1 MDEERGDLMIG
12 RLLLRI
18 LRAQYGWATPLGNF
32 NVRWLGALFR
42 PIRPIKDFLHGKWLG
57 HSVHALLTDLPIGAL
72 SLTVL
77 FDLLDLRAAADIS
90 LAVGVLGMVAAAV
103 AGAADYADTDDD
115 PRAAATVHA
124 TLMVVSLVVYLV
136 SLWLRVGAGGD
147 RTVAI
152 ATELIAYGLMLA
164 GAYVG
169 GELVF
174 SLGNMVNRHAWRFG
188 TKSEW
193 TKLDV
198 TEIEENK
205 PTAAK
210 AGAQSLVVVR
220 VGETVHALHA
230 QCAHAGG
237 PLPSGKI
244 VDGCIEC
251 PWHFSR
257 YDLAT
262 GKRTH
267 GPTTFDQP
275 RYQVRQADG
284 GGWEVK
290 RVLDPAGQN
299 IAPAPR

>member
-1 MDEERGDLMIG
+1 MIG

-18 LRAQYGWATPLGNF
+18 LRAQYGWARPFGDF
-32 NVRWLGALFR
+32 NVRWLQALFR

-57 HSVHALLTDLPIGAL
+57 HSVHAMLTDLPVGVL

-77 FDLLDLRAAADIS
+77 FDLLNLREAADIS
-90 LAVGVLGMVAAAV
+90 MVVGVLGMVAAAA
-103 AGAADYADTDDD
+103 AGLADYSDTDDD
-115 PRAAATVHA
+115 ARAAGTVHG
-124 TLMVVSLVVYLV
+124 TLMVIALVGYLV
-136 SLWLRVGAGGD
+136 SLWLRLANPAAAD
-147 RTVAI
+147 RTVEI
-152 ATELIAYGLMLA
+152 ATQLIAYGFMLA

-169 GELVF
+169 GELVYT
-174 SLGNMVNRHAWRFG
+174 LGNMVNRHAWRFG
-188 TKSEW
+188 TKSDW
-193 TKLDV
+193 IRLDV
-198 TEIEENK
+198 TEIPENK

-210 AGAQSLVVVR
+210 AGTQQLVVVR
-220 VGETVHALHA
+220 TGDTVYALHA

-251 PWHFSR
+251 PWHYSR

-262 GKRTH
+262 GKRTQ

-275 RYQVRQADG
+275 RYDVRAADG

-299 IAPAPR
+299 IAPVTG

>member
-1 MDEERGDLMIG
+1 
-12 RLLLRI
+12 
-18 LRAQYGWATPLGNF
+18 
-32 NVRWLGALFR
+32 VRWLGALFR
-42 PIRPIKDFLHGKWLG
+42 PIRPIKDLLHGKWLG

-77 FDLLDLRAAADIS
+77 FDLLDQRVAADIS
-90 LAVGVLGMVAAAV
+90 LVVGVLGMIAAAV

-124 TLMVVSLVVYLV
+124 TLMVVSLAVYVV
-136 SLWLRVGAGGD
+136 SLWLRLGPAGSD

-152 ATELIAYGLMLA
+152 VTELAAYGILLA

-188 TKSEW
+188 TKSDW
-193 TKLDV
+193 TRLDL
-198 TEIEENK
+198 TEIPENK
-205 PTAAK
+205 PSAAK
-210 AGAQSLVVVR
+210 AGTQQLVVVR
-220 VGETVHALHA
+220 TGDTVYALHA

-237 PLPSGKI
+237 PLPSGKL
-244 VDGCIEC
+244 VDSCIEC
-251 PWHFSR
+251 PWHGSR
-257 YDLAT
+257 FELAT
-262 GKRTH
+262 GRRTR

-275 RYQVRQADG
+275 RYEVRAADG

-299 IAPAPR
+299 IAPTDR

>member
-1 MDEERGDLMIG
+1 MIG

-18 LRAQYGWATPLGNF
+18 LRAQWRWAVPLGDF

-42 PIRPIKDFLHGKWLG
+42 PIRPIKDLLHGKWLG

-77 FDLLDLRAAADIS
+77 FDLLDQPVAADIS
-90 LAVGVLGMVAAAV
+90 LVVGVLGMIAAAV

-115 PRAAATVHA
+115 PRAVATVHA
-124 TLMVVSLVVYLV
+124 TLMVASLAVYVV
-136 SLWLRVGAGGD
+136 SLWLRLGPTGSD

-152 ATELIAYGLMLA
+152 VTELAAYSILLA

-188 TKSEW
+188 TKSDW
-193 TKLDV
+193 TRLDV
-198 TEIEENK
+198 TEIPENK
-205 PTAAK
+205 PSAAK
-210 AGAQSLVVVR
+210 AGTQQLVVVR
-220 VGETVHALHA
+220 TGDTVYALHA

-237 PLPSGKI
+237 PLPSGKL
-244 VDGCIEC
+244 VDCCIEC
-251 PWHFSR
+251 PWHGSR
-257 YDLAT
+257 FELAT
-262 GKRTH
+262 GRRTR

-275 RYQVRQADG
+275 RYEVRAADC

-290 RVLDPAGQN
+290 RVLDPAGQ
-299 IAPAPR
+299 

>member
-1 MDEERGDLMIG
+1 
-12 RLLLRI
+12 
-18 LRAQYGWATPLGNF
+18 
-32 NVRWLGALFR
+32 
-42 PIRPIKDFLHGKWLG
+42 
-57 HSVHALLTDLPIGAL
+57 
-72 SLTVL
+72 
-77 FDLLDLRAAADIS
+77 
-90 LAVGVLGMVAAAV
+90 
-103 AGAADYADTDDD
+103 
-115 PRAAATVHA
+115 
-124 TLMVVSLVVYLV
+124 V
-136 SLWLRVGAGGD
+136 SLWLRLGAVADGD
-147 RTVAI
+147 RTLAI
-152 ATELIAYGLMLA
+152 ATQLIAYGALLA

-188 TKSEW
+188 TKSAW

-198 TEIEENK
+198 TDIPENK

-210 AGAQSLVVVR
+210 AGTQQLVVVR
-220 VGETVHALHA
+220 VGETVYALHA

-237 PLPSGKI
+237 PLPSGKL

-262 GKRTH
+262 GRRTQ

-275 RYQVRQADG
+275 RYQVRKADG
-284 GGWEVK
+284 GGWEVR

-299 IAPAPR
+299 IATAPR

>member
-1 MDEERGDLMIG
+1 MFG

-18 LRAQYGWATPLGNF
+18 LRAQYGWARPFGDF
-32 NVRWLGALFR
+32 NVRWIRALFR
-42 PIRPIKDFLHGKWLG
+42 PIGPVKDFLHGKWLG
-57 HSVHALLTDLPIGAL
+57 HSVHAVLTDLPLGVL

-77 FDLLDLRAAADIS
+77 FDLLNLREAADIS
-90 LAVGVLGMVAAAV
+90 MVVGVLGMVAAAV
-103 AGAADYADTDDD
+103 AGLADYGDTDDD
-115 PRAAATVHA
+115 ARAAGTVHA
-124 TLMVVSLVVYLV
+124 TLMVFALVVYLV
-136 SLWLRVGAGGD
+136 SLWLRLANPAAAD
-147 RTVAI
+147 RTVEI
-152 ATELIAYGLMLA
+152 VTQLIAYSIMLA

-169 GELVF
+169 GELVYT
-174 SLGNMVNRHAWRFG
+174 LGNMVNRHAWRFG
-188 TKSEW
+188 TKSDW

-198 TEIEENK
+198 TDIPENK

-210 AGAQSLVVVR
+210 AGTQQLVVVR
-220 VGETVHALHA
+220 TGDTVYALHA

-257 YDLAT
+257 FDLAT
-262 GKRTH
+262 GRRKR

-275 RYQVRQADG
+275 RYEVRAADG

-299 IAPAPR
+299 IAPVTG

>member
-1 MDEERGDLMIG
+1 MIG

-18 LRAQYGWATPLGNF
+18 MRAQFGWAKPLGDF
-32 NVRWLGALFR
+32 NVRWLHALFR
-42 PIRPIKDFLHGKWLG
+42 PIRPVKDFLHGKWLG

-77 FDLLDLRAAADIS
+77 FDLLDLREAADIS
-90 LAVGVLGMVAAAV
+90 LIVGVLGMVAAAV

-124 TLMVVSLVVYLV
+124 TLMVVSLVFYLV
-136 SLWLRVGAGGD
+136 SLWLRLGTSAVGE
-147 RTVAI
+147 RTFAI
-152 ATELIAYGLMLA
+152 FTELVAYGFLLA

-174 SLGNMVNRHAWRFG
+174 ALGNMINRHAWRFG

-198 TEIEENK
+198 TDIPEDK

-210 AGAQSLVVVR
+210 AGAQSLVVAR
-220 VGETVHALHA
+220 VGETVYALHA

-237 PLPSGKI
+237 PLAEGKI
-244 VDGCIEC
+244 VDGCVEC

-262 GKRTH
+262 GKRTQ

-275 RYQVRQADG
+275 RYQVRKADG

-299 IAPAPR
+299 IATTPR

>member
-1 MDEERGDLMIG
+1 MIG

-18 LRAQYGWATPLGNF
+18 LRAQWRWAVPLGDF
-32 NVRWLGALFR
+32 NVRWIGAMFR
-42 PIRPIKDFLHGKWLG
+42 PIRPIKDLLHGKWLG

-72 SLTVL
+72 SLAVL
-77 FDLLDLRAAADIS
+77 LDLLDQRAAADIA
-90 LAVGVLGMVAAAV
+90 LVVGVLGMIAAAA

-124 TLMVVSLVVYLV
+124 AVMVVSLAAYLV
-136 SLWLRVGAGGD
+136 SLWLRLGAAGGD
-147 RTVAI
+147 RLPAI
-152 ATELIAYGLMLA
+152 ATALIGYGFLLV

-174 SLGNMVNRHAWRFG
+174 SMGNMVNRHAWRFG

-198 TEIEENK
+198 TEIPENK

-210 AGAQSLVVVR
+210 AGAQQLVVVR
-220 VGETVHALHA
+220 IGDTVHALHA
-230 QCAHAGG
+230 KCAHAEG
-237 PLPSGKI
+237 PLPSGKL

-251 PWHFSR
+251 PWHGSR
-257 YDLAT
+257 FDLAT
-262 GKRTH
+262 GRRTR

-275 RYQVRQADG
+275 RYEVRAAEG
-284 GGWEVK
+284 GGWEAK

-299 IAPAPR
+299 IAPMTG